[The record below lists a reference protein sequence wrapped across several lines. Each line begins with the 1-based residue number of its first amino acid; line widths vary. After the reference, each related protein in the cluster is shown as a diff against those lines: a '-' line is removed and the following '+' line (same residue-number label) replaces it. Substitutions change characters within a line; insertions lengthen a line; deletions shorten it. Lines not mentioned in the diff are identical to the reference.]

1 MTDKFIFKILERQ
14 NDILL
19 IIENDNLKFM
29 TELDE
34 NTFKLPY
41 LKNKDLAKFL
51 GKVLDRFNDNILKLN
66 YNVRIIDNTQMIL
79 KIIIFDGTN
88 REYEIPLKSKEIRDV
103 EVTDKKIKDA
113 INELNNNIQA
123 KIMGINKIHA
133 DTNIATNADFSRNLQ
148 FLKNEITTKN
158 ITDKYKNLKFKSLK
172 ITKSNNKINKHTEV
186 YEEIDRDKMELV
198 SDDIYIKIYEQLKE
212 NLNFINFIRVRFN
225 ISEILEREKMV
236 YYIKKYFI
244 DISMNHL
251 LELLLNIHGS
261 IDILYINLE
270 YSRHLDKNILDI
282 KFLYDE
288 SDMKTYKCHSSLFGI
303 NLKDSRLVNCV
314 MNTSINNKKD
324 AMDIFV
330 FESLK

>member
-34 NTFKLPY
+34 NVFKLPY

-51 GKVLDRFNDNILKLN
+51 GKVLDRFSDGILKLN
-66 YNVRIIDNTQMIL
+66 YSVKIIDNTQMIL
-79 KIIIFDGTN
+79 KITIFDGTN
-88 REYEIPLKSKEIRDV
+88 HEYEIPLKSKEIRDV
-103 EVTDKKIKDA
+103 EVTEKKIRDA
-113 INELNNNIQA
+113 INELNNTIQT
-123 KIMGINKIHA
+123 KLLGITKVHA
-133 DTNIATNADFSRNLQ
+133 DTNIATNLNFGKNLQ
-148 FLKNEITTKN
+148 FLKNEIITKN

-172 ITKSNNKINKHTEV
+172 IIKSNNKVNKHTEI
-186 YEEIDRDKMELV
+186 YEEIERDKMELIP
-198 SDDIYIKIYEQLKE
+198 DDIYVKVYEQLKE
-212 NLNFINFIRVRFN
+212 NTNFINFIRVRFN

-236 YYIKKYFI
+236 YYIKKYFV
-244 DISMNHL
+244 DISMNNL
-251 LELLLNIHGS
+251 LELLLNIHGF

-270 YSRHLDKNILDI
+270 YSRHLDKNILDV

-288 SDMKTYKCHSSLFGI
+288 NDIKTYKCHSSLFGI

-330 FESLK
+330 FECLK

>member
-1 MTDKFIFKILERQ
+1 MSDKFIFKILERQ

-34 NTFKLPY
+34 NVFKLPY

-51 GKVLDRFNDNILKLN
+51 GKVLDRFSDGILKLN

-103 EVTDKKIKDA
+103 EVTDKKIKDS
-113 INELNNNIQA
+113 INELNNTIQT
-123 KIMGINKIHA
+123 KLLGITKIHA
-133 DTNIATNADFSRNLQ
+133 DTNTTTNTNFNKNLQ
-148 FLKNEITTKN
+148 FLKNELITRD
-158 ITDKYKNLKFKSLK
+158 ITNKYRNLKFKSLK
-172 ITKSNNKINKHTEV
+172 IIKSNNKVNKHTEI
-186 YEEIDRDKMELV
+186 YEEIERDKMELIP
-198 SDDIYIKIYEQLKE
+198 DDVYVKVYEQLKE
-212 NLNFINFIRVRFN
+212 NTNFINFIRVRFN

-236 YYIKKYFI
+236 YYIKKYFV
-244 DISMNHL
+244 DISMNNL
-251 LELLLNIHGS
+251 LELLLNIHGF

-270 YSRHLDKNILDI
+270 YSRHLDKNILDV

-288 SDMKTYKCHSSLFGI
+288 NDIKTYKCHSSLFGI

-330 FESLK
+330 FECLK